1 MGDPHTEVELV
12 NALAAAVSPTAASPH
27 VTAEEWAAASAADA
41 CTVARLR
48 HVESERRSAAA
59 AAAAAAADEDDDDD
73 SAAAVS
79 AAADGLRAAAEHL
92 LGLRGGEDQALPPPP
107 PPLPA
112 PAPEAT
118 VSLQAIDSLFRKV
131 LRADRYVA
139 MLRDGVPHGGDLD
152 SLELGGTVDAGC
164 ALLDYS
170 QGVEDTMKDVHRSIL
185 SLRRELSR
193 RSEASDDGD
202 SDSRASSGAPRCLAR
217 WSRVPP
223 EIAGVLLRWVT
234 HLWRTSSLLSTVVA
248 MVSSREAL
256 RATESEMQHVDFA
269 GLVVSTV
276 RTPLTKAGWCWMLG
290 PSWFVQPTWRR
301 RHVVL
306 WQQFLYFFDGDADDD
321 RCQSCLLL
329 RGCRLSAISSHRG
342 KRNVLSLSHFLYP
355 FAARVGED
363 ANPRISFD
371 DDAAEWRRSIQ
382 RYVPIPNVDAH
393 IALPA
398 HRHMLPPH
406 NRAISAPP
414 VRETELLLSALHR
427 QILLELATEGSQ
439 GTEASPA
446 PS

>member
-12 NALAAAVSPTAASPH
+12 NALAAAVGPTAASPH

-48 HVESERRSAAA
+48 HVERERRSAAA
-59 AAAAAAADEDDDDD
+59 AAADDDDDD
-73 SAAAVS
+73 SAAAAS
-79 AAADGLRAAAEHL
+79 AAEGLRAAAEHL
-92 LGLRGGEDQALPPPP
+92 AGLRGGDGQAPPPPPP
-107 PPLPA
+107 PPLPT
-112 PAPEAT
+112 PAPEAM

-152 SLELGGTVDAGC
+152 NLELGGTVDVGC

-170 QGVEDTMKDVHRSIL
+170 QGVEDTMKDVHRAIL

-202 SDSRASSGAPRCLAR
+202 SDSRASSSAPRCLAR

-371 DDAAEWRRSIQ
+371 DDASEWRRSIQ
-382 RYVPIPNVDAH
+382 
-393 IALPA
+393 
-398 HRHMLPPH
+398 
-406 NRAISAPP
+406 RAISAPP
-414 VRETELLLSALHR
+414 VRETELLISALHR